1 MCNVLASAAEAELT
15 VLFNNGQEA
24 AIIHQILLEMGHLQ
38 PPTPVK
44 TDNSTTD
51 GIANMSVIS
60 RKRRLMDMRI
70 YWVRDRVSQRM
81 FLI

>member
-1 MCNVLASAAEAELT
+1 MCNVLTSAAEAELA

-24 AIIHQILLEMGHLQ
+24 AIIRQILLEMGHLQ

-51 GIANMSVIS
+51 GIANRSVIS

>member
-1 MCNVLASAAEAELT
+1 MCNVLTSAAEAELA

-24 AIIHQILLEMGHLQ
+24 AIIRQILLEMGHLQ

-51 GIANMSVIS
+51 GIANRSVIS
-60 RKRRLMDMRI
+60 RKTRLMDIRI